1 MKYEV
6 KFTSGFKK
14 SFKKLNAANKNLF
27 YEILDKLAAG
37 KTLESKYKNHKL
49 KGKYSG
55 CNECQ

>member
-6 KFTSGFKK
+6 KFTSG
-14 SFKKLNAANKNLF
+14 FKKLNAANKNLF